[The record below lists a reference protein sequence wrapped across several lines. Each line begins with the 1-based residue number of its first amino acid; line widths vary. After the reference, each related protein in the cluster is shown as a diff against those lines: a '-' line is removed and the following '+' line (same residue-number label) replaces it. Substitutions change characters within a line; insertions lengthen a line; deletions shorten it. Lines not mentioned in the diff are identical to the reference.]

1 MYKPKLISILTVLV
15 GVAAASVPATSFA
28 GTPPSQGLPPAR
40 PPDHFCDALPSR
52 RADRQEL
59 RPATSWGSGLVQAEP
74 GLTAEWLQ
82 LKLARHIAQMRS
94 PAAMPDCAF
103 DVDDVAVRVESG
115 GTGFRADQR
124 ARHRHGGRGVASCAA
139 APHDHHGGNVP
150 TPGFMTGSG
159 SPNDANRIEHPRRPH
174 GAFSPT
180 ATAPCSRACSS
191 SSGDPFIDCASRC
204 QERRRRG

>member
-28 GTPPSQGLPPAR
+28 GTPPSQDCLLR
-40 PPDHFCDALPSR
+40 DHRITSVTPYRVEERIGKNSVQR
-52 RADRQEL
+52 L
-59 RPATSWGSGLVQAEP
+59 RGAVVFVQAEP

-115 GTGFRADQR
+115 GTGFRVRIIARDTDNAEEVLRR
-124 ARHRHGGRGVASCAA
+124 ARLLLS
-139 APHDHHGGNVP
+139 
-150 TPGFMTGSG
+150 
-159 SPNDANRIEHPRRPH
+159 
-174 GAFSPT
+174 
-180 ATAPCSRACSS
+180 
-191 SSGDPFIDCASRC
+191 
-204 QERRRRG
+204 